1 MGRSSFHV
9 HLSAKQEL
17 SSPIARTDGTGGGR
31 ERPCPRTLLPLLRAR
46 VMTRFLSLV
55 IASVG
60 MAAAFECRYL

>member
-17 SSPIARTDGTGGGR
+17 SSAIARTDGRTEG
-31 ERPCPRTLLPLLRAR
+31 RPCPRTSLPLLRAR

-55 IASVG
+55 IGSVG
-60 MAAAFECRYL
+60 TLDRRGGL